1 MRTTIK
7 YKIMK
12 IPALVTAA
20 AMAVGIAQAAPLK
33 SAVLTKKINDVR
45 ISESS
50 KEARTAKEGDR
61 LTGRSTVL
69 TGRQSRAELTFPDKT
84 ITRIG
89 ANSAFRFSSGSRDM
103 EITQGSFLLQV
114 PKNAGGATIRT
125 ATVTAAIT
133 GTTTMMEYNPGAWMK
148 FICLEGTANLSNAKG
163 DRIAIPPGSMVV
175 MPTDAARFPRPVV
188 INIKKLVLTSGLMD
202 EKSFNALDDSARAQI
217 TQTALDQVGAKREGR
232 LIPGYIMEPGQLP
245 GGDGSP
251 TGNGDR
257 TVIDSVVNPTLP
269 PKRPDSPFPDDYTPP
284 TTTTPP
290 AG

>member
-1 MRTTIK
+1 
-7 YKIMK
+7 MK

-20 AMAVGIAQAAPLK
+20 AMAMGIAQAAPLK
-33 SAVLTKKINDVR
+33 SAILTKKINDVK

-50 KEARTAKEGDR
+50 KEARNAKEGDR
-61 LTGRSTVL
+61 LTGSSTVL
-69 TGRQSRAELTFPDKT
+69 TARQSRAELTFSDKT

-125 ATVTAAIT
+125 ATVTAGIT

-188 INIKKLVLTSGLMD
+188 INIQKLLVTSGLMD
-202 EKSFNALDDSARAQI
+202 ERNFGALDDSARAQI
-217 TQTALDQVGAKREGR
+217 NQTALNQVGAKREGM
-232 LIPGYIMEPGQLP
+232 LVPGYIMEPGQLP

-251 TGNGDR
+251 AGNGDR
-257 TVIDSVVNPTLP
+257 TVIDAVVTPAPP
-269 PKRPDSPFPDDYTPP
+269 PKQPDSPFPDKD
-284 TTTTPP
+284 TTYSPVTQSPE
-290 AG
+290 